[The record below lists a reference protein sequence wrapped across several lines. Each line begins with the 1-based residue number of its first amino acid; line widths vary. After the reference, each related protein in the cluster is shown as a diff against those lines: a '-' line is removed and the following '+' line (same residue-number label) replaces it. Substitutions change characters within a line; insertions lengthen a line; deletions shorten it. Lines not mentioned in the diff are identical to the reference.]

1 MKRLISIV
9 IVTFLLIGCA
19 KSQKKQD
26 KPFEKKYI
34 PTKPI
39 LINQNDSLNYT
50 YGISTASGTK
60 DYYPILTGDQT
71 AIYLFIQA
79 IDNAYISV
87 ETSDMFKLGVQIGN
101 SFKQHKAKGLMSDS
115 TLKYEESLVKKGFLD
130 ALNGNYSSMKPQ
142 IAETF
147 LQNKM
152 QYFKNNPSFIKD
164 TALVHKLNYAFGMAN
179 GDGVKKYYKEA
190 STKEGYQQLIAGLRE
205 GIKINFS
212 LKYDQIVDVG
222 TSIGLTLKEQNRTGL
237 MGDTTLMLNKKLIKQ
252 GIVNYLYNTSM
263 QMSPNDAISYFNQT
277 IKMLTHKNL
286 EIKYGDYRKMNEE
299 FLEENSKKIEK
310 IITTASGL
318 QYEIISNG
326 KGQNPKEN
334 DKVKV
339 HYHGT
344 LIDGTVFDSTIERN
358 EPIICPVNQ
367 VIKGWYEALKLM
379 SVGSKYKL
387 YIPYKLA
394 YGDSEQGK
402 IKPFSTLIFEL
413 ELISIEK

>member
-1 MKRLISIV
+1 
-9 IVTFLLIGCA
+9 
-19 KSQKKQD
+19 
-26 KPFEKKYI
+26 
-34 PTKPI
+34 
-39 LINQNDSLNYT
+39 
-50 YGISTASGTK
+50 
-60 DYYPILTGDQT
+60 
-71 AIYLFIQA
+71 
-79 IDNAYISV
+79 
-87 ETSDMFKLGVQIGN
+87 
-101 SFKQHKAKGLMSDS
+101 
-115 TLKYEESLVKKGFLD
+115 
-130 ALNGNYSSMKPQ
+130 
-142 IAETF
+142 
-147 LQNKM
+147 M

-263 QMSPNDAISYFNQT
+263 QMSPNDAISYINQT

-326 KGQNPKEN
+326 KGPNPKEN